1 VHRTGWVKVG
11 ICSHLEQ
18 KLATNSDNTIDALS
32 FLKIMFPI
40 YICASAA

>member
-18 KLATNSDNTIDALS
+18 KFASDNTIDALS